1 MTTHGI
7 RSTFDHE
14 FDQIRQSLHEMS
26 GLIDNAISSA
36 IKALDAQNSKLAKKI
51 IESDEGIN
59 QHRFEIQEACLAL
72 IATQQPAASDL
83 REIVAILY
91 MVVELERI
99 GDYAAGI
106 AKTVIM
112 MKEEPLL
119 KLFKKIPRMGEI
131 ARQMLIDVMEA
142 FSTRDS
148 TAARIIANRDNEVDE
163 LYDDVIQRLIKIMI
177 KEPEM
182 VTRCTYLTWC
192 AHNLERIADR
202 VTNISE
208 QIIFMT
214 TGQIGEVDA

>member
-1 MTTHGI
+1 MTHGI
-7 RSTFDHE
+7 RTTFDNE
-14 FDQIRQSLHEMS
+14 FDAIRQSLYQMS
-26 GLIDNAISSA
+26 AMIDTAIDSA
-36 IKALDAQNSKLAKKI
+36 INALMEQNIKHAKKI
-51 IESDEGIN
+51 IDSDVNIN
-59 QHRFEIQEACLAL
+59 QRRFDIQEACLAI

-106 AKTVIM
+106 AKTVVM

-119 KLFKKIPRMGEI
+119 KTFKKIPRMGEI
-131 ARQMLIDVMEA
+131 ARQMLADAMNAFTNRDAEA
-142 FSTRDS
+142 ARQIAERDS
-148 TAARIIANRDNEVDE
+148 EIDA
-163 LYDDVIQRLIKIMI
+163 LYEDVFHRLIKIMA

-202 VTNISE
+202 VTNITE
-208 QIIFMT
+208 QIVFMT
-214 TGQIGEVDA
+214 TGQIGEFNT

>member
-1 MTTHGI
+1 MTHGI
-7 RSTFDHE
+7 RTTFDNE
-14 FDQIRQSLHEMS
+14 FDAVRQSLHQMS
-26 GLIDNAISSA
+26 GMIDTAIAS
-36 IKALDAQNSKLAKKI
+36 ALDALMEQSAKHAKKI
-51 IESDEGIN
+51 IDADALIN
-59 QHRFEIQEACLAL
+59 QRRFDIQEACLAL

-106 AKTVIM
+106 AKTVVL

-119 KLFKKIPRMGEI
+119 KTFKKIPHMGEI
-131 ARQMLIDVMEA
+131 ARQMLSDAMTA
-142 FSTRDS
+142 FSTRDADS
-148 TAARIIANRDNEVDE
+148 ARKIAERDTEIDT
-163 LYDDVIQRLIKIMI
+163 LYQDVFHRLIKIMA

-182 VTRCTYLTWC
+182 ITRCTYLTWC

-208 QIIFMT
+208 QIVFMT
-214 TGQIGEVDA
+214 TGQIGELNS